1 MLKVL
6 LASIFAFL
14 FTRGCERVILSDDD
28 LFGGFVGML
37 GTNRFS
43 RHDLSWL
50 IFYYM
55 VGECVERHEYDKN
68 QSEKNITTTHRNIG
82 FE

>member
-43 RHDLSWL
+43 RHDILAYFL
-50 IFYYM
+50 LHGRRMRRTARI
-55 VGECVERHEYDKN
+55 RQKQKRKN
-68 QSEKNITTTHRNIG
+68 YNNYTP
-82 FE
+82 